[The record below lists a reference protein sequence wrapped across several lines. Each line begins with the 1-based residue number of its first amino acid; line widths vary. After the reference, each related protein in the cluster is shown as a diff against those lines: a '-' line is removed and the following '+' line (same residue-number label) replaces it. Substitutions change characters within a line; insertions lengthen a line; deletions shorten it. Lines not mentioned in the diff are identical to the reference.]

1 LRPAA
6 RREIGD
12 AKQYLGD
19 ASVATVISS
28 DTRLRDRTKSRMR
41 GAGCEG
47 AIAEVLRRQMAF
59 GWLVRDA
66 R

>member
-1 LRPAA
+1 
-6 RREIGD
+6 
-12 AKQYLGD
+12 
-19 ASVATVISS
+19 VISS
-28 DTRLRDRTKSRMR
+28 DTAADRTKSRMR